1 MRSIW
6 SGAISFGLINIP
18 VRLYPETTERR
29 PDFNLLHK
37 QDLSPIGYMRICKK
51 DGQEVPMKDIVK
63 GYQYQKG
70 DYVVLTDEEL
80 KNVDVK
86 KTNAVEIEDFVEEE
100 EVSTELFEKPYF
112 LEPEKGADKVYALLR
127 EALKKAKKIG
137 IGRFVLRNQEHLVVL
152 KPEGNLL
159 ILNQIRFQTQLREPV
174 GLNIPKKEKI
184 SKSELDMAIQLITHL
199 SKPFEADKYKDT
211 YMEKLDTLIEKKI
224 KGKKI
229 TVSKGEKP
237 KPTGV
242 TDLMDKLR
250 ESLEKARKQEHV
262 KYAVA

>member
-6 SGAISFGLINIP
+6 SGSISFGLINIP

-29 PDFNLLHK
+29 PDFNMLHK
-37 QDLSPIGYMRICKK
+37 KDLSPIGYMRVCKK
-51 DGQEVPMKDIVK
+51 DGQEVSMKDIVK

-86 KTNAVEIEDFVEEE
+86 KGSSIEMEDFVDES
-100 EVSTELFEKPYF
+100 EVGTELFEKPYF
-112 LEPEKGADKVYALLR
+112 LEPEKGASKVYALLR
-127 EALKKAKKIG
+127 EALKKAGKVG

-152 KPEGNLL
+152 KPEGDVL
-159 ILNQIRFQTQLREPV
+159 ILNQIRYKTQLREPV
-174 GLNIPKKEKI
+174 GLNIPKKEQI
-184 SKSELDMAIQLITHL
+184 SKSELDMAIQLISHL
-199 SKPFEADKYKDT
+199 SKPFEAEKYRDT
-211 YMEKLDTLIEKKI
+211 YTEKLDELIQKKI

-229 TVSKGEKP
+229 TTPKGETP

-242 TDLMDKLR
+242 TDLMGKLK